1 MGMKR
6 GVGAPAEFT
15 LRGGIV
21 LEVNRVREQNLTWSV
36 ENEGRD
42 VLGHMGGLKVFLA
55 RVTGD

>member
-1 MGMKR
+1 MELQLNLLS
-6 GVGAPAEFT
+6 A
-15 LRGGIV
+15 GGIV